1 LNVSQLKELLRTRKK
16 PIPTHIIDKTGL
28 IDHVIASDA
37 IEFVQRPPPEPSSS
51 FRLSQLKAM
60 PVKTLK
66 HVMNEAGVFFDA
78 KDVLEKDD
86 MIEIFLLSGRL
97 EVLPEDEIQV
107 NDDDD
112 NVDPQ
117 RDQKPAAMNHFS
129 KRNKAKNNAVA
140 VETVNSDSDSE
151 DVDDDNN
158 ARRKDSRSD
167 KSVVLEANAA
177 YVETQNSKA
186 AYNASGSPIPT
197 KYHVAA
203 KMPPAA
209 PTLNHD
215 EVENTTSANNTA
227 EQRTTAPVQRSN
239 SDVLED
245 RFRDLSV
252 EELELLQEQ
261 LAKEI
266 WDRQQQQ
273 NDNRNDPTSYTA
285 GTQQAEASSP
295 GSYRGSK
302 RRRGSASYF
311 YSRNNR
317 MNDGTSDRW
326 NNLYNRS
333 LSELRAIAEEHSV
346 NLNGCIER
354 QEIIDRI
361 LAADP
366 ECVLS
371 DSLFETWSMSEI
383 RALAALVDVDLSSAS
398 SREDMIE
405 AIRADAVR
413 RPHLTRYLHA
423 LAPLAALTAPQLRA
437 VAREWKVPVSD
448 CIEKGEIL
456 HRLVTSHMQSP

>member
-1 LNVSQLKELLRTRKK
+1 LNVSQLKELLRARKK
-16 PIPTHIIDKTGL
+16 PIPTHILDKTGL
-28 IDHVIASDA
+28 IDYVIASDA
-37 IEFVQRPPPEPSSS
+37 IEFIQRPPPEPSSS

-97 EVLPEDEIQV
+97 EVLPEEEV
-107 NDDDD
+107 KGEEDD
-112 NVDPQ
+112 PPE
-117 RDQKPAAMNHFS
+117 DQKPAAKKSTS
-129 KRNKAKNNAVA
+129 KQYNNGASGGGVA
-140 VETVNSDSDSE
+140 VETVDSDSE
-151 DVDDDNN
+151 NEDNGN
-158 ARRKDSRSD
+158 HSDGKRNDTRSD
-167 KSVVLEANAA
+167 KTVVLEANAS
-177 YVETQNSKA
+177 YVQNKKDEKT
-186 AYNASGSPIPT
+186 YNASGSPIPT
-197 KYHVAA
+197 KH
-203 KMPPAA
+203 PAA
-209 PTLNHD
+209 ATMPTTTTTTNQD
-215 EVENTTSANNTA
+215 NVQNTVNQKS
-227 EQRTTAPVQRSN
+227 APVQRSN
-239 SDVLED
+239 SDGLEEK
-245 RFRDLSV
+245 FQDLSV

-266 WDRQQQQ
+266 RDRQQQQ
-273 NDNRNDPTSYTA
+273 QQQEDNRNDQTSDS
-285 GTQQAEASSP
+285 GTQPDEASP
-295 GSYRGSK
+295 GSCRGSK
-302 RRRGSASYF
+302 RRRDSASYF
-311 YSRNNR
+311 YSRNDR
-317 MNDGTSDRW
+317 LNDTSPSNRW

-346 NLNGCIER
+346 DLNGCIER

-366 ECVLS
+366 EHVLS
-371 DSLFETWSMSEI
+371 DSLFETWSISEI

-398 SREDMIE
+398 ASSSREAMIE

-456 HRLVTSHMQSP
+456 HRLVTSRMQSP